1 MYIAYKERWLI
12 GFIGTRFNILPDG
25 TIWSVDGKRRRD
37 SLDKTVGYYKV
48 QFKIDGKHKRVWSH
62 RLVWQHFFGDIPEGL
77 EINHKNGIRSDNRP
91 SNLECVSRADN
102 TRHAYHVLKTRPLKL
117 TPDKITEICQL
128 SQAGKSIST
137 LARQFSV
144 SDKLIFN
151 IIKGKV
157 WTHIPRS
164 VGL

>member
-1 MYIAYKERWLI
+1 MNRLSTDDRCRVLACLVEGNSIRATVRITGIAK
-12 GFIGTRFNILPDG
+12 
-25 TIWSVDGKRRRD
+25 
-37 SLDKTVGYYKV
+37 KTVSRFFMRFFKV
-48 QFKIDGKHKRVWSH
+48 AH
-62 RLVWQHFFGDIPEGL
+62 
-77 EINHKNGIRSDNRP
+77 
-91 SNLECVSRADN
+91 
-102 TRHAYHVLKTRPLKL
+102 YLKTRPLKL